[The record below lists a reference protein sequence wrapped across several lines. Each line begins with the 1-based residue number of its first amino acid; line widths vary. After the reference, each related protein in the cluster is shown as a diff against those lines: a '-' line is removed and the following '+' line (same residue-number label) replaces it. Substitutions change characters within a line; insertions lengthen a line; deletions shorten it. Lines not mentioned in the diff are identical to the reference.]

1 MELMEHFI
9 KPGDLV
15 ILSDRKESQLMAIEK
30 GAGMLILC
38 LVDKVDDDVVKLAA
52 FKGCSIIISQN
63 DTYKVARLI
72 GQSIPVRFFMVR
84 DNIMTFN
91 EDDSV
96 ETIKSVMSKTRV
108 RYFPVVDKSGNY
120 LGLVSRRNYIN
131 ARKKQVILVDHN
143 ERTQSVDNIDKAEI
157 RDLSGAIDM
166 LRRSLKFNKYNIH
179 ARNLL
184 GLVYF
189 ETGEAV
195 AALSE
200 WIISKN
206 IMPENNVATEYIA
219 TLQAEQAKLDMI
231 NQTIKK
237 YNSALKCC
245 RENNEDVAAIQLRKI
260 LNQNPKLIKGYHLL
274 ALIYIHKGEYEKARK
289 ILKKAA
295 KIDKT
300 NSTTLRFLKE
310 VDFQTGTQTSLE
322 PRRFGRRERTEEQRE
337 DERERVVSGDTV
349 IIPPTFRETS
359 TAATML
365 NIGIGLM
372 LGALVV
378 WFLVGPANTQR
389 INRQADEKVVEYS
402 GKMASQEAQLN
413 QLQSQVDSL
422 NETTA
427 SAQQQ
432 IQTAQDTV
440 ASYENLLKAVEAQQ
454 QGNTSNATNALTEV
468 NPEALSVDARAVYD
482 TIYKSMQS
490 TMFQELSDSGVSAF
504 DDSNY
509 TEAIDKLSKAK
520 NINDSD
526 YTVLNYLAH
535 AYRLSGDTDNAI
547 SVFQEIIDKFPGT
560 QKATKAE
567 QQIEALGGTVKT
579 EE

>member
-1 MELMEHFI
+1 MNCMNCGAFLTDM
-9 KPGDLV
+9 DLDYCPNCGYNV
-15 ILSDRKESQLMAIEK
+15 
-30 GAGMLILC
+30 LIQK
-38 LVDKVDDDVVKLAA
+38 KVDYLSK
-52 FKGCSIIISQN
+52 ISYNQ
-63 DTYKVARLI
+63 
-72 GQSIPVRFFMVR
+72 
-84 DNIMTFN
+84 
-91 EDDSV
+91 
-96 ETIKSVMSKTRV
+96 
-108 RYFPVVDKSGNY
+108 
-120 LGLVSRRNYIN
+120 GL
-131 ARKKQVILVDHN
+131 
-143 ERTQSVDNIDKAEI
+143 EKASI
-157 RDLSGAIDM
+157 RDLSGAIAC
-166 LRRSLKFNKYNIH
+166 LKQSLMYDKRNIR

-189 ETGEAV
+189 ETGEV
-195 AALSE
+195 VSALSE
-200 WIISKN
+200 WVISKN
-206 IMPENNVATEYIA
+206 LQPTRNLASEYINK
-219 TLQAEQAKLDMI
+219 LQANPNKLAAI
-231 NQTIKK
+231 NETIKK
-237 YNSALKCC
+237 YNHALMLC
-245 RENNEDVAAIQLRKI
+245 REGHEDMAAIQLRKI
-260 LNQNPKLIKGYHLL
+260 LTQNSKLIKGYHLL

-365 NIGIGLM
+365 NIGIGLV

-378 WFLVGPANTQR
+378 WFLIGPANTQR

-432 IQTAQDTV
+432 IQTAQDTA

-468 NPEALSVDARAVYD
+468 NPEVLSVDAKAVYD

-490 TMFQELSDSGVSAF
+490 SMFQELSQSGVNAF
-504 DDSNY
+504 DDANY

-547 SVFQEIIDKFPGT
+547 LVFQEIIDKFPGT

>member
-1 MELMEHFI
+1 MNCMN
-9 KPGDLV
+9 
-15 ILSDRKESQLMAIEK
+15 
-30 GAGMLILC
+30 C
-38 LVDKVDDDVVKLAA
+38 
-52 FKGCSIIISQN
+52 
-63 DTYKVARLI
+63 
-72 GQSIPVRFFMVR
+72 
-84 DNIMTFN
+84 
-91 EDDSV
+91 
-96 ETIKSVMSKTRV
+96 KSVVDVGMEICPNCGFNLRV
-108 RYFPVVDKSGNY
+108 QRKCFSLSNMYYN
-120 LGLVSRRNYIN
+120 LGL
-131 ARKKQVILVDHN
+131 
-143 ERTQSVDNIDKAEI
+143 DKAEI

-322 PRRFGRRERTEEQRE
+322 PRRFGRREDGRAAGGRK
-337 DERERVVSGDTV
+337 RAGSKRRYGDY
-349 IIPPTFRETS
+349 S
-359 TAATML
+359 
-365 NIGIGLM
+365 
-372 LGALVV
+372 
-378 WFLVGPANTQR
+378 
-389 INRQADEKVVEYS
+389 ADVPRDVYS
-402 GKMASQEAQLN
+402 GN
-413 QLQSQVDSL
+413 
-422 NETTA
+422 
-427 SAQQQ
+427 
-432 IQTAQDTV
+432 
-440 ASYENLLKAVEAQQ
+440 
-454 QGNTSNATNALTEV
+454 
-468 NPEALSVDARAVYD
+468 DAEYRYWAGAWRTGCVVPDRACEY
-482 TIYKSMQS
+482 
-490 TMFQELSDSGVSAF
+490 AA
-504 DDSNY
+504 N
-509 TEAIDKLSKAK
+509 
-520 NINDSD
+520 
-526 YTVLNYLAH
+526 
-535 AYRLSGDTDNAI
+535 
-547 SVFQEIIDKFPGT
+547 
-560 QKATKAE
+560 
-567 QQIEALGGTVKT
+567 
-579 EE
+579 